1 MQKNKI
7 EFLLDTDVIY
17 EHLVS
22 GSSSVLVELLQIG
35 LGFTTVLNAAEIMRK
50 CKSEEDEY
58 SAKSVLS
65 ALKVLGIHSRY
76 SLSVNK
82 ISQEIKSLRD
92 LLFMVTAEVNKI
104 DIVTLNPKR
113 YLSDR
118 VKILTPSDLIM
129 SQTDNIN

>member
-7 EFLLDTDVIY
+7 EFLLDTDVIQ

-22 GSSSVLVELLQIG
+22 GSSSILVELLQRG
-35 LGFTTVLNAAEIMRK
+35 LGFTTVLNAAEIMLK
-50 CKSEEDEY
+50 CNSLEDEY

-65 ALKVLGIHSRY
+65 ALKILGIHSRY

-92 LLFMVTAEVNKI
+92 VLFVVTAEINKI
-104 DIVTLNPKR
+104 NIVTLKPER
-113 YLSDR
+113 YQSDK
-118 VKILTPSDLIM
+118 VKILSPCDLIM
-129 SQTDNIN
+129 SQTDNFI

>member
-1 MQKNKI
+1 MKKNKI
-7 EFLLDTDVIY
+7 EYLIDTDIIY

-35 LGFTTVLNAAEIMRK
+35 LGFTTVLNAAEIMLK
-50 CKSEEDEY
+50 CKSAEDEY

-82 ISQEIKSLRD
+82 ISPEIKSLRD
-92 LLFMVTAEVNKI
+92 ALFIVTAEVNKI

-118 VKILTPSDLIM
+118 VKILAPSDLIM

>member
-1 MQKNKI
+1 MKKNKI

-50 CKSEEDEY
+50 CKSAEDEY
-58 SAKSVLS
+58 SAKAVLS

-76 SLSVNK
+76 SLSVNN
-82 ISQEIKSLRD
+82 ISPEIKCLRD
-92 LLFMVTAEVNKI
+92 ALFIVTAEVNKI
-104 DIVTLNPKR
+104 DIVTLKPEQ
-113 YLSDR
+113 YQSD
-118 VKILTPSDLIM
+118 KIKVLTPSELIV
-129 SQTDNIN
+129 SQTDNF